1 MSRPLSAR
9 QSGAFHIVP
18 LAEHH
23 IPALLVLF
31 EQSVRRCGP
40 EHYSPEQVEQWA
52 LGAHHP
58 GLVGQL
64 REHYGWVIEEV
75 AELGEAQGMGQDAE
89 QARPLGF
96 VTLSADGHLSLLY
109 VSPAHQRLGLG
120 GLLLETALQAARRLG
135 LRTLT
140 TEASAFSQGLFLHHG
155 FTLAGVESVERGG
168 VSFTR
173 HRLYCRLPSEDQP
186 LKYPPFPPSNE

>member
-31 EQSVRRCGP
+31 EQSVRQCGP

-64 REHYGWVIEEV
+64 REHHGWVVERM
-75 AELGEAQGMGQDAE
+75 AEPGAE
-89 QARPLGF
+89 PLGF

-109 VSPAHQRLGLG
+109 VSPVHQRLGLG

-140 TEASAFSQGLFLHHG
+140 TEASAFSQGLFLRHG

-173 HRLYCRLPSEDQP
+173 HRLYCRLPSGDQP
-186 LKYPPFPPSNE
+186 LKYPPFPPSNV